1 MVRLGRHQKTVR
13 KEQMSVEGNMK
24 NQRMVRLLPG
34 LAICLVVILAGMLG
48 AELIGIAIGSAGLLP
63 EGGKSPVSGIF
74 VAILLGIII
83 RNAFGLHEIFFSGVS
98 FAMKYALRAGIILLG
113 LRLSLTEALTLG
125 AWGMPLIIAC
135 ITAGIGVT
143 LLFTKLLKQ
152 STRLGALI
160 ANGTGICGVTAIMA
174 TAPVIRAKENEISY
188 AVANITVFGLIGML
202 FYPYLAHFFFAEEPI
217 KAGLFLGTAIHDTAQ
232 VTGAALMYEQMYGST
247 TALDVATITK
257 LTRNL
262 FIIAVI
268 PLIAYLFF
276 RSEGSASG
284 NMPKWYKL
292 FPVFI
297 LGFLL
302 LSLARTIGDA
312 TLASGGEAF
321 GLFTATSWESFHA
334 FWSSFGSTY
343 MLGLAMA
350 GVGLSTNLKIFRGM
364 GLRPFYIGLI
374 AAVSVGVVSLTLIM
388 LFGDL
393 VQVAS

>member
-1 MVRLGRHQKTVR
+1 
-13 KEQMSVEGNMK
+13 MSENMK
-24 NQRMVRLLPG
+24 NQWMVRLLPG
-34 LAICLVVILAGMLG
+34 LAICLLVIWAGIYGADLIGEMLG
-48 AELIGIAIGSAGLLP
+48 AAGLLP
-63 EGGKSPVSGIF
+63 DGGKSPVSGIF
-74 VAILLGIII
+74 VAILLGILI
-83 RNAFGLHEIFFSGVS
+83 RNTLGVHELFFSGIG
-98 FAMKYALRAGIILLG
+98 FALKYALRAGIILLG

-125 AWGMPLIIAC
+125 AWGLPLIIAC
-135 ITAGIGVT
+135 ITVGIGVT
-143 LLFTKLLKQ
+143 LFFTKLFGQ
-152 STRLGALI
+152 SNRLGALI

-174 TAPVIRAKENEISY
+174 TAPVIKAKENEISY
-188 AVANITVFGLIGML
+188 AIANITIFGLLGML

-247 TALDVATITK
+247 LALDVATITK

-276 RSEGSASG
+276 RSEGQESG
-284 NMPKWYKL
+284 VMPKWYKL
-292 FPVFI
+292 FPFFI

-302 LSLARTIGDA
+302 LSFLRTVGDT
-312 TLASGGEAF
+312 TLASSGEAF
-321 GLFTATSWESFHA
+321 GFFDAQSWEGFYS

-374 AAVSVGVVSLTLIM
+374 AAVSVGGVSLLLIS

-393 VQVAS
+393 VQLTN

>member
-1 MVRLGRHQKTVR
+1 MVRLVRNQKTVR
-13 KEQMSVEGNMK
+13 KEQMSVSENTK
-24 NQRMVRLLPG
+24 NQRMVMLLPG
-34 LAICLVVILAGMLG
+34 LALCLLVIWSGIYGADLIGAALG
-48 AELIGIAIGSAGLLP
+48 AAELLP

-74 VAILLGIII
+74 VAILVGIII
-83 RNAFGLHEIFFSGVS
+83 RNTIGLPEIFISGVG
-98 FAMKYALRAGIILLG
+98 FAVKYALRAGIILLG

-125 AWGMPLIIAC
+125 AWGMPLIVAC
-135 ITAGIGVT
+135 ITVGIGVT
-143 LLFTKLLKQ
+143 LFFTKIFSQ
-152 STRLGALI
+152 SNRLGALI

-188 AVANITVFGLIGML
+188 AIANITVFGLLGML
-202 FYPYLAHFFFAEEPI
+202 FYPYLAHFFFADEPI

-247 TALDVATITK
+247 LALDVATITK

-262 FIIAVI
+262 FIIVVI
-268 PLIAYLFF
+268 PLLAYLFF
-276 RSEGSASG
+276 RSEGQDG
-284 NMPKWYKL
+284 NPMPKWYKL
-292 FPVFI
+292 FPFFI

-302 LSLARTIGDA
+302 LSFLRTIGDA
-312 TLASGGEAF
+312 TLASGGQAF
-321 GLFTATSWESFHA
+321 GIFSASGWKEFYS

-364 GLRPFYIGLI
+364 GLKPFYIGLI
-374 AAVSVGVVSLTLIM
+374 AAISVGAVSLLLIS

-393 VQVAS
+393 VQLAY